1 MPTKLSLFCSRL
13 IEAGWLAIVVAVPL
27 FFNIY
32 TARTFEP
39 DKITLLRSVV
49 VIMIAAW
56 LISVVEKGLGAAN
69 SKIPLPER
77 FRRWLSPFRRSG
89 LSLR

>member
-1 MPTKLSLFCSRL
+1 MKTKLSVFAEKI
-13 IEAGWLAIVVAVPL
+13 IEAGWLVAVVAVPL

-49 VIMIAAW
+49 MVMIG
-56 LISVVEKGLGAAN
+56 LREVRRMISFSEITGESIIAMRKV
-69 SKIPLPER
+69 S
-77 FRRWLSPFRRSG
+77 S
-89 LSLR
+89 SLV